1 MAPHDHDHPKSAP
14 AQGHDHEHGGHEHGH
29 DHGCT
34 GHDHGHD
41 HHDHGPGGHDHH
53 GHDHDNHDGHDHGH
67 DHDGHGH
74 DHHGH
79 SHGLGGHH
87 HAAPAD
93 AGTAFAIG
101 IALNLAYVGAEAFY
115 GFVSNS
121 LALLADAGHNLS
133 DVLGLAASWVAVILA
148 RRRPSSRYTYGLGGS
163 SILAALANAVAL
175 LLVTGGIAW
184 EAVRRF
190 TEPEPAA
197 PTIMMWVAAGGI
209 LVNGG
214 TALLFM
220 RGSEHDLN
228 LRGAFLHLASDALV
242 TLGVVIAGA
251 LILWTGWNWLDP
263 VISLVISVVIVL
275 GTWSL
280 LRESLNLALDAVPA
294 GVDLA
299 AVRAYL
305 TALPGVA
312 EVHDLHVWALSTT
325 DTALTAHLVRPDNR
339 DGDQLLA
346 QVCRE
351 LKTRFRFNHAT
362 VQVETGHGEP
372 CALAPDSV
380 V

>member
-1 MAPHDHDHPKSAP
+1 MAPHDHDFSSTSPASTAP
-14 AQGHDHEHGGHEHGH
+14 AHGH
-29 DHGCT
+29 DHSHGA

-41 HHDHGPGGHDHH
+41 HDAHGCAGHDNGHDHHGHDHH
-53 GHDHDNHDGHDHGH
+53 GHDHDDH
-67 DHDGHGH
+67 DHDRHGH

-148 RRRPSSRYTYGLGGS
+148 RRQPSSRYTYGLGGS

-184 EAVRRF
+184 EALRRF
-190 TEPEPAA
+190 TEPQPAS

-220 RGSEHDLN
+220 RGSQHDLN
-228 LRGAFLHLASDALV
+228 LRSAFLHLASDALV

-251 LILWTGWNWLDP
+251 LILWTGWSWLDP

-280 LRESLNLALDAVPA
+280 LRESLNLALNAVPA
-294 GVDLA
+294 GVDIA

-305 TALPGVA
+305 AALPGVT

-325 DTALTAHLVRPDNR
+325 DTALTAHLVRPDNA
-339 DGDQLLA
+339 DGDRLLA
-346 QVCRE
+346 EICRD
-351 LKTRFRFNHAT
+351 LKARFRISHAT
-362 VQVETGHGEP
+362 VQVETGLGEP

>member
-1 MAPHDHDHPKSAP
+1 MAPPHDHDHSHDHA
-14 AQGHDHEHGGHEHGH
+14 GHDHKGH
-29 DHGCT
+29 DHA
-34 GHDHGHD
+34 GHDHAD
-41 HHDHGPGGHDHH
+41 HAP
-53 GHDHDNHDGHDHGH
+53 DHDHDGHDH
-67 DHDGHGH
+67 DH

-93 AGTAFAIG
+93 AGAAFAIG
-101 IALNLAYVGAEAFY
+101 IAVNLAYTAAEAFY
-115 GFVSNS
+115 GVASNS

-197 PTIMMWVAAGGI
+197 PTVMMWVAAGGI

-220 RGSEHDLN
+220 RGSKHDLN
-228 LRGAFLHLASDALV
+228 LRSAFMHLASDALV

-251 LILWTGWNWLDP
+251 LMMVTGWIWLDP
-263 VISLVISVVIVL
+263 VISLVISVVIVI

-280 LRESLNLALDAVPA
+280 LRESLSLALDAVPA
-294 GVDLA
+294 GIDLA
-299 AVRAYL
+299 AVRTYL
-305 TALPGVA
+305 AGLPGVT

-325 DTALTAHLVRPDNR
+325 DTALTAHLVRPDNPDCDR
-339 DGDQLLA
+339 LLA
-346 QVCRE
+346 QACRE
-351 LKTRFRFNHAT
+351 LKAQFRINHAT
-362 VQVETGHGEP
+362 VQVESGRGEP

>member
-1 MAPHDHDHPKSAP
+1 MAPHDHDHLKSAP
-14 AQGHDHEHGGHEHGH
+14 AQGQD
-29 DHGCT
+29 
-34 GHDHGHD
+34 HDHGHD
-41 HHDHGPGGHDHH
+41 HAHEHDHGHNHHDHGPGGHDHGH
-53 GHDHDNHDGHDHGH
+53 GHDGHD
-67 DHDGHGH
+67 H

-190 TEPEPAA
+190 TEPEPAS

-251 LILWTGWNWLDP
+251 LILWTGWGWLDP

-294 GVDLA
+294 GVDLG

-305 TALPGVA
+305 ADLPGVT

-325 DTALTAHLVRPDNR
+325 DTALTAHLVRPDNA
-339 DGDQLLA
+339 DGDRLLA
-346 QVCRE
+346 QICRE
-351 LKTRFRFNHAT
+351 LKTRFRINHAT
-362 VQVETGHGEP
+362 VQVETGLGEP

>member
-1 MAPHDHDHPKSAP
+1 MATPHDHAPSKPTHDHDHHGCA
-14 AQGHDHEHGGHEHGH
+14 GHGHEHH
-29 DHGCT
+29 DDAHR
-34 GHDHGHD
+34 HE
-41 HHDHGPGGHDHH
+41 
-53 GHDHDNHDGHDHGH
+53 HDHGH
-67 DHDGHGH
+67 DHDHGHHGHGH
-74 DHHGH
+74 DH

-101 IALNLAYVGAEAFY
+101 IVLNLAYVGAEAFY
-115 GFVSNS
+115 GVVSNS

-190 TEPEPAA
+190 SEPVPAA
-197 PTIMMWVAAGGI
+197 PTTMMWVAAGGI

-251 LILWTGWNWLDP
+251 VMLWTGWGWVDP

-280 LRESLNLALDAVPA
+280 LRESLNLALNAVPA
-294 GVDLA
+294 GIDLD

-305 TALPGVA
+305 AGRPGVT

-325 DTALTAHLVRPDNR
+325 DTALTAHLVRPDNA
-339 DGDQLLA
+339 DGDHLLA
-346 QVCRE
+346 EMCRD
-351 LKTRFRFNHAT
+351 LKARFRINHAT
-362 VQVETGHGEP
+362 VQVETGQGEP